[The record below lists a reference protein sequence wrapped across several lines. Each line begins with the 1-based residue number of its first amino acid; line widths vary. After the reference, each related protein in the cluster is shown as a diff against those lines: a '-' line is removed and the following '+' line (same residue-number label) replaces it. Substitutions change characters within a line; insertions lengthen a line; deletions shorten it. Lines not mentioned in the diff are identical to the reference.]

1 MSQDEKEKKIKE
13 VIFCVKGGSA
23 ECGPIHRREYCANG
37 RTATTIQRQIYSFV
51 FVWPAPWRLHVAAVG
66 YSFFSRDLPSPA
78 KVGKETQE
86 TGRKQCSPQG
96 GGRDPTLGRKFR
108 ALGTDRRLTVRL
120 RLQERTAAREEKA
133 CTKGQMVKRSDSF
146 VVSDERREEKK
157 KPRLFCCCDY
167 CFRW

>member
-66 YSFFSRDLPSPA
+66 YSFFSRDLPFPGQSWKRNTGDRKEAMQPA
-78 KVGKETQE
+78 RWWPRSYVGQKISSV
-86 TGRKQCSPQG
+86 GYR
-96 GGRDPTLGRKFR
+96 
-108 ALGTDRRLTVRL
+108 
-120 RLQERTAAREEKA
+120 
-133 CTKGQMVKRSDSF
+133 
-146 VVSDERREEKK
+146 
-157 KPRLFCCCDY
+157 
-167 CFRW
+167 